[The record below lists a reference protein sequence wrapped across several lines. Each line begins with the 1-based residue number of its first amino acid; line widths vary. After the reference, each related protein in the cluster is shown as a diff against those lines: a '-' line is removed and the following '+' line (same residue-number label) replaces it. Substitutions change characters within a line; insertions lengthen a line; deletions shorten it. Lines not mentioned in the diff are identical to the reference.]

1 MGVCQDKKK
10 RLLIISNNVLSQ
22 TNNNGKTILSYID
35 GLDKNKV
42 RQLYFNN
49 EQPTIEGYEYFR
61 ITNRDVFR
69 AKFYNKPS
77 GEKIDCI
84 LCPAKKEDNN
94 TKKIQQGL
102 KLPRNVITCSIRN
115 WLWGNSWISSDL
127 LDWLDTFKPT
137 TIFFLGG
144 DTLFAYD
151 ICMFIWKRY
160 KCRLALYITD
170 DYIMPRKKEKCL
182 NKIYRNKVKNKMQKC
197 LKEADIFFTVS
208 EPMRV
213 AYKKTFNRDSTII
226 VNMSPLLKRE
236 EYQEKHENVHLIYTG
251 SLYYGRENVIGLV
264 SKAIRYYNLNNKQKI
279 YLDIYTNRIPD
290 MNKANKLKLNKYV
303 RYKGHLDSEGLIK
316 KLNCADILLFVESFE
331 EKYVEKTKF
340 SLSTKVTEYLSIG
353 KPILAIG
360 PKNIGSMK
368 YLEDV
373 AMCVNSSKDI
383 YEKLVALSTSCKM
396 QSYFAYEAEKKYLNN
411 LNKLYLQKKFE
422 DRLFGNIGELQ

>member
-144 DTLFAYD
+144 DTLFA
-151 ICMFIWKRY
+151 
-160 KCRLALYITD
+160 
-170 DYIMPRKKEKCL
+170 
-182 NKIYRNKVKNKMQKC
+182 
-197 LKEADIFFTVS
+197 
-208 EPMRV
+208 
-213 AYKKTFNRDSTII
+213 
-226 VNMSPLLKRE
+226 
-236 EYQEKHENVHLIYTG
+236 
-251 SLYYGRENVIGLV
+251 
-264 SKAIRYYNLNNKQKI
+264 
-279 YLDIYTNRIPD
+279 
-290 MNKANKLKLNKYV
+290 
-303 RYKGHLDSEGLIK
+303 
-316 KLNCADILLFVESFE
+316 
-331 EKYVEKTKF
+331 
-340 SLSTKVTEYLSIG
+340 
-353 KPILAIG
+353 
-360 PKNIGSMK
+360 
-368 YLEDV
+368 
-373 AMCVNSSKDI
+373 
-383 YEKLVALSTSCKM
+383 
-396 QSYFAYEAEKKYLNN
+396 
-411 LNKLYLQKKFE
+411 
-422 DRLFGNIGELQ
+422 